1 MAEDKSQIEQY
12 NDAEGNG
19 FNATAG
25 VAPAKPTIGQRLK
38 AHYKRWWWVHVIILI
53 IVVLV
58 VTLPVVY
65 VGYPHIAQHDISDST
80 LNITQLMISNP
91 TPDSFDLHQT
101 QTLGTNSSYH
111 PWIYSFNSTVSLAG
125 ASAPFAFIPV
135 PKVKSKNGAEIVID
149 DRVQLV
155 NISAFSD
162 FCKATMLNEEVSLNV
177 YGKPELKEG
186 GLPKTKVTYN
196 KTVTMKALNKL
207 KGFNITELHVLTKNN
222 PDGTNMNGTVLIP
235 NPSVLTLEMGNLT
248 MDLSVDGTPI
258 GQSFIY
264 NFTLRPGNNITPMTS
279 KVNETVLI
287 SMLTEKYK
295 DGILPLDIVGSESA
309 VNGENLT
316 YFSEALAANTIHV
329 NVNAGAALA
338 EIGLSGGL

>member
-19 FNATAG
+19 FNGTAG
-25 VAPAKPTIGQRLK
+25 VALAKPTIGQRLK

-149 DRVQLV
+149 DRVQLANV
-155 NISAFSD
+155 SAFSD

-309 VNGENLT
+309 VNGKNLT